1 MKNVLVTGGT
11 GFIGSN
17 LAIELLREGCNVRI
31 LRRPGSDLRAIGSAD
46 VEHRLGDVQDLESLK
61 RAMSGCD
68 TVFHTAAMVSYWR
81 KDRETMYA
89 INIGGTRNVVT
100 ACLEAGI
107 EKLVH
112 TSSVAAIGFPEFGTL
127 ADETNQFNWEPY
139 DIGYRISK
147 HRAEQEVQRGLKL
160 GLPAVIVNPSIV
172 IGPRDINFHGGQI
185 VRDIYK
191 KRLFF
196 YIEGG
201 MNIVHV
207 NDVVRGQIAAARMG
221 RIGERYILCGKNLPI
236 REIFKTTAEVV
247 RGIVPKIRMPKSLV
261 HSAAFIAEMIGNVT
275 NSKPWVTR
283 ELVARAGT
291 SYYFSC
297 AKAVRE
303 LGYSVMSL
311 RRATE
316 GAFEWYVQN
325 DLS

>member
-61 RAMSGCD
+61 RTMSGCD

-221 RIGERYILCGKNLPI
+221 RIGERYILCGENLPI
-236 REIFKTTAEVV
+236 REIFRTTAEVV
-247 RGIVPKIRMPKSLV
+247 GGIVPKIRMPKSLV